1 MATFQTNIWVK
12 GLDSKVCKNNTSSFT
27 FKTLDIEEYESIQ
40 SRDLNISPLKYLK
53 NKEEKSKSV
62 SNSPKIPKKKDRNLL
77 HLIMNEL
84 QLSPR
89 SEPVISPE
97 IKDLFHLEPAIR
109 KNKEKIDI
117 FKDLLTAKP
126 KVSRNEPCERLCEKY
141 GYCQSQVIGKGATSK
156 VRLVVSHKD
165 GNKVYAVKEF
175 RKRRKNETQKEYM
188 KRMTSEFCISSSLH
202 HANVVETLDLVVD
215 DKHTWCEVM
224 EYCSGGTLYDVLQ
237 EKPLLQSE
245 IDCCFKQL
253 IGGVNYIHS
262 MGVAHRDLKPE
273 NILFDADGQLKIS
286 DFGTSDVF
294 RTCFENS
301 CHLSKGVLPYI
312 APEEFSD
319 SEYDGR
325 EVDIWATGVI
335 YYAMKYAGL
344 PWMHAVPK
352 DERYNL
358 FLKTRKGNFKPIDS
372 LLPGCRNL
380 LNNVLEP
387 DPKERFTSQNIV
399 DDPWFKSISGK
410 LKLI

>member
-12 GLDSKVCKNNTSSFT
+12 GLDSKVCKNNTSFT

-40 SRDLNISPLKYLK
+40 SRDLNINPLKYLK
-53 NKEEKSKSV
+53 KEEKSKSV
-62 SNSPKIPKKKDRNLL
+62 SNSPKIPKKKERNLL

-89 SEPVISPE
+89 SDPAISPQIRE
-97 IKDLFHLEPAIR
+97 SFHLEPPVFPAR
-109 KNKEKIDI
+109 KNKEKVDL

-126 KVSRNEPCERLCEKY
+126 RVSRNEPCERLVEKY

-156 VRLVVSHKD
+156 VRLVVSHKE

-175 RKRRKNETQKEYM
+175 RKRRKNESQKEYM
-188 KRMTSEFCISSSLH
+188 KRMTAEFCISSSLH

-224 EYCSGGTLYDVLQ
+224 EYCSGGTLYDILQ

-301 CHLSKGVLPYI
+301 CHLSKGVCGSLPYI
-312 APEEFSD
+312 APEEFSN

-344 PWMHAVPK
+344 PWMHAVPN
-352 DERYNL
+352 DERYNV

-380 LNNVLEP
+380 LNSVLEP
-387 DPKERFTSQNIV
+387 DPKERLTSQNIV
-399 DDPWFKSISGK
+399 DDPWFKSISGN
-410 LKLI
+410 

>member
-12 GLDSKVCKNNTSSFT
+12 GLDSKVCKNNTSFT

-40 SRDLNISPLKYLK
+40 SRDLNINPLKYLK
-53 NKEEKSKSV
+53 KEEKSKSV
-62 SNSPKIPKKKDRNLL
+62 SNSPKIPKKKERNLL

-89 SEPVISPE
+89 SDPAISPQIRE
-97 IKDLFHLEPAIR
+97 SFHLEPPVFPAR
-109 KNKEKIDI
+109 KNKEKADL

-126 KVSRNEPCERLCEKY
+126 RVSRNEPCERLVEKY

-156 VRLVVSHKD
+156 VRLVVSHKE

-175 RKRRKNETQKEYM
+175 RKRRKNESQKEYM
-188 KRMTSEFCISSSLH
+188 KRMTAEFCISSSLH

-224 EYCSGGTLYDVLQ
+224 EYCSGGTLYDILQ

-262 MGVAHRDLKPE
+262 MGVAHRDLKP
-273 NILFDADGQLKIS
+273 
-286 DFGTSDVF
+286 V
-294 RTCFENS
+294 
-301 CHLSKGVLPYI
+301 PYI
-312 APEEFSD
+312 APEEFSN

-344 PWMHAVPK
+344 PWMHAVPN
-352 DERYNL
+352 DERYNV

-380 LNNVLEP
+380 LNSVLEP

-399 DDPWFKSISGK
+399 DDPWFKSISGN
-410 LKLI
+410 